1 MRYILKDLIDKF
13 KTAIVIFS
21 DDGKI
26 ILSNEAMAD
35 VFFEEDEEE
44 QSEINPRNP

>member
-21 DDGKI
+21 DEGKI

-35 VFFEEDEEE
+35 VFFKEEE
-44 QSEINPRNP
+44 GEINPRNP

>member
-1 MRYILKDLIDKF
+1 MMDTLKDFIDKF

-26 ILSNEAMAD
+26 ILSNEALA
-35 VFFEEDEEE
+35 
-44 QSEINPRNP
+44 